1 MKQIFF
7 VILLAFL
14 VTSCT
19 TPLQKTE
26 QTRELMSTYF
36 TITAYDK
43 NPQKAEQAID
53 SAFDEIARIESILSI
68 YQNTAQAYLLNKQGY
83 IDNAVPELIETI
95 NKSIYYGEL
104 SDGAFEITVQP
115 VLDLYTYSFT
125 ELKRPPTDQ
134 EISSAVK
141 EIGYKNILIK
151 GNHIEFTKPN
161 MKITLGGIAKGYA
174 VEKAIN
180 VLKQNGINHALV
192 NAGGNMRAIGN
203 KENEKWSIALRNPR
217 DENDYI
223 TIVYLDNNAVSTSG
237 DYERYF
243 DENKTFHHIINP
255 TTGYSATDLIS
266 VTIVTDNAYDAD
278 ALSTSVFVLGPE
290 KGLELI
296 EKLDNAEGLLITKD
310 KKIIKSS
317 GWK

>member
-1 MKQIFF
+1 
-7 VILLAFL
+7 
-14 VTSCT
+14 
-19 TPLQKTE
+19 
-26 QTRELMSTYF
+26 MSTYF